1 MCLSRV
7 YFRVISHIPLHGS
20 QEMSGGRR
28 SRSFSR
34 DFGYTYIL
42 VNSVVYLWFTNRPQ
56 KTMLSNDL
64 VICLAVAGSVC
75 LLFTLGQGLDNFP
88 CALETW

>member
-1 MCLSRV
+1 MCFVPRVFSRE
-7 YFRVISHIPLHGS
+7 SHIPLHGS

-28 SRSFSR
+28 SCSFSR
-34 DFGYTYIL
+34 DFGYMYIL
-42 VNSVVYLWFTNRPQ
+42 VNSVVYLWLTNRPQ